1 MSGPSDA
8 QRTYGAAVAKEIAKS
23 VMEAETKNLPKK
35 IFTPDQIKQIDKWI
49 RGQNDSSLDRIEA
62 IRRLV
67 EIGLKAK
74 AKGPTMKPVN
84 PKKETKTAEELAAMI
99 LQDLSNVEGCPRRGV
114 TVTIYGLDPWN
125 VLLSFGVEA
134 GRPPLQD
141 DA

>member
-67 EIGLKAK
+67 ELALKAK
-74 AKGPTMKPVN
+74 GK
-84 PKKETKTAEELAAMI
+84 
-99 LQDLSNVEGCPRRGV
+99 
-114 TVTIYGLDPWN
+114 
-125 VLLSFGVEA
+125 
-134 GRPPLQD
+134 
-141 DA
+141 